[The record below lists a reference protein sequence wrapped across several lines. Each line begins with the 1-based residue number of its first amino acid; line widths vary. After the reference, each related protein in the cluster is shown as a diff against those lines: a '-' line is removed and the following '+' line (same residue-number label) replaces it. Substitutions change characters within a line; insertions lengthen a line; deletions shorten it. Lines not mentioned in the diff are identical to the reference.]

1 MVMLLMDSWCWMV
14 SELVV
19 PAARVI
25 GRETLALFDA
35 TVTVLVWVETEDF
48 TVMVSLAE
56 LVEEK
61 VIESV

>member
-1 MVMLLMDSWCWMV
+1 MVMLLMDIWCWMV

-25 GRETLALFDA
+25 GRDTLAFFDA
-35 TVTVLVWVETEDF
+35 KVTVLVWVEAEDF
-48 TVMVSLAE
+48 TVMTSLTE

-61 VIESV
+61 VMDSV